1 MESKVLIC
9 PRTYEAWVKMHIDDQ
24 GKKRVEILAP
34 RLIQRFTKWGLEI
47 PDHRLTE
54 EMEKNEIYFLKLDD
68 LEKDPDFF
76 TTIFLETVCRTQ
88 LLKDRFYWKDASN
101 YINAADESQRIDER
115 IARSIALSKKG
126 WARILGIK
134 EPLDTGD
141 KREVLE
147 VPTEQIERLS
157 IQEGK
162 DPGISKKVSKTPTR
176 VERLLRI
183 DTVATKLINERN
195 KAKVSLQTSSIPMS
209 GSKA

>member
-1 MESKVLIC
+1 MECKVLIC
-9 PRTYEAWVKMHIDDQ
+9 PDTYEAWVKMHIDDQ

-115 IARSIALSKKG
+115 IARSIALVTGG
-126 WARILGIK
+126 WRKNWTMDQSLNTRIEK
-134 EPLDTGD
+134 EVP
-141 KREVLE
+141 E
-147 VPTEQIERLS
+147 VPTEQIEKLT

-162 DPGISKKVSKTPTR
+162 DLSVSKKVSKTPTR
-176 VERLLRI
+176 VERLL
-183 DTVATKLINERN
+183 KERH
-195 KAKVSLQTSSIPMS
+195 
-209 GSKA
+209 GRY